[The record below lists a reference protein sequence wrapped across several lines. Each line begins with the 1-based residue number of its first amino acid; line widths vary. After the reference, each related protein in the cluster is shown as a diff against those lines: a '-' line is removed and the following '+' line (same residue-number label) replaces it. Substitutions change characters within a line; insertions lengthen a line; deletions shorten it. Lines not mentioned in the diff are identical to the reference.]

1 MRTWRILALAVYLL
15 AMASLAHA
23 KQLAVVTNNDNSIK
37 DLSAAELT
45 KILNLKTHNWTDGNP
60 VTIIMRDPSSADMQ
74 LVLRRL
80 LNMTPEQ
87 AQSFFQA
94 HKSSFLIADSDDSV
108 LRLVSGKHGA
118 IGIVDL
124 YSLTKD
130 VNVVKIDG
138 KLPVE
143 MGYFL
148 RGN

>member
-1 MRTWRILALAVYLL
+1 MQTWRIAALAICLL
-15 AMASLAHA
+15 AVSSLVHA
-23 KQLAVVTNNDNSIK
+23 KQLAVVTNNANSIK

-60 VTIIMRDPSSADMQ
+60 VVIIMRNPSTADMQ

-80 LNMTPEQ
+80 LNMTSEQ

-94 HKSSFLIADSDDSV
+94 HKSSFLIADSDDAV

-124 YSLTKD
+124 YSLSKD

-143 MGYFL
+143 LGYFL

>member
-1 MRTWRILALAVYLL
+1 MQTWRIAALAIYLL
-15 AMASLAHA
+15 AVSSLVDA
-23 KQLAVVTNNDNSIK
+23 KQLAVVTNNANSIK

-60 VTIIMRDPSSADMQ
+60 VIIIMRDPSSADMQ

-87 AQSFFQA
+87 AQSFFQT
-94 HKSSFLIADSDDSV
+94 HKSSIVIADSDDSV

-143 MGYFL
+143 LGYFL